1 MSIKC
6 KTQKNKHFKIG
17 TSGFMIGSKKWSK
30 LDCLNC
36 IEVNSSFY
44 RIPNDEMIN
53 NLLKLD
59 KNIVI
64 KASKYITHIKRLKD
78 VKQSWNLLW
87 KQIKK
92 LKYRL
97 NCVLFQLPPSFIKNQ
112 VNIERIKA
120 MKSYLPNNLKIAF
133 EFRNKSWLNDDI
145 YDLFKKLKWCI
156 VGTFIIKT
164 KNEKWVGDMPPGL
177 YLPPKTTNFNY
188 VRIHGKNRWK
198 GELSKKQLELIK
210 SKLQN
215 QNTQTSFVMFNN
227 SFFDKKSKTCKID
240 KYEIKSAAIC
250 NAAQFSNI

>member
-6 KTQKNKHFKIG
+6 KSKKNKHFQIG

-44 RIPNDEMIN
+44 RIPNDKMIN
-53 NLLKLD
+53 NLLELD

-87 KQIKK
+87 NQIKK
-92 LKYRL
+92 LKYYL
-97 NCVLFQLPPSFIKNQ
+97 KCVLFQLPPSFIKDQ

-133 EFRNKSWLNDDI
+133 EFRNKSWLDEDN

-177 YLPPKTTNFNY
+177 YLPPRTTNFNY

-198 GELSKKQLELIK
+198 GKKKKKQLELIK
-210 SKLQN
+210 TKLKN
-215 QNTQTSFVMFNN
+215 QNTNISFIMFNN
-227 SFFDKKSKTCKID
+227 SFFDNKNKTCKIN
-240 KYEIKSAAIC
+240 KIKIKSAAIC